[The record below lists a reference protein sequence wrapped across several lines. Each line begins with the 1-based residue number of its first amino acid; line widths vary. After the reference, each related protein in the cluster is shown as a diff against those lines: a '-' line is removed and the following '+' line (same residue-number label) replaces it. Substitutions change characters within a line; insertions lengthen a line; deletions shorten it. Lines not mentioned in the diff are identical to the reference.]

1 MKSNHWWN
9 DLENMFSRISKKSQR
24 PKVLKEPILFF
35 FYLEDRSSYEIEK
48 YEKRISKSRIK
59 NCLKIG
65 SLIT

>member
-35 FYLEDRSSYEIEK
+35 FIWKIEVLMK
-48 YEKRISKSRIK
+48 SKSMKNEFQNRELRIA
-59 NCLKIG
+59 
-65 SLIT
+65 